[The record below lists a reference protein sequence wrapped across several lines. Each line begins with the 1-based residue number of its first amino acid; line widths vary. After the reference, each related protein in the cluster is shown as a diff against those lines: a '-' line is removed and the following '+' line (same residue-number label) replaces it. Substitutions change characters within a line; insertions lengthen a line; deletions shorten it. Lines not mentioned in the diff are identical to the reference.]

1 MKTALLFLFI
11 LVSILSFGQTNT
23 KLPDELVKSIDLRIK
38 EGRNSSIVIGIVD
51 NNGTHY
57 FAFGNKSI
65 NGSPADEHT
74 IYEIGSITKV
84 FTATLLAQQV
94 LDGKLK
100 LDDPV
105 KKFLPDSIKFPSRN
119 NVEITLGNLSDHTSS
134 LPRMPTNFAPK
145 NQENPYADYT
155 VAQLYAFLS
164 GYTLPRD
171 IGSAYEY
178 SNLAQGLLGHIL
190 ALNAGMPYE
199 KLMIKTIAKPLGM
212 KETKITFD
220 SKMKKNLAIGYNQG
234 KEVENWDIPTLAGAG
249 AIRSSTFDML
259 KFLSANMGI
268 MKSKL
273 LPAMNMTHQV
283 RHNKAGDMRVG
294 LGWIIAKGKNGDVIW
309 HNGGTGGY
317 RTFAGFVKETGT
329 GVVVMTNSTT
339 GADDIGFYLLNP
351 DSKLQ
356 FTKPGFAFLLRK
368 TIDDKGVK
376 EAWAVYHD
384 ITENKKADY
393 DFNEA
398 NINMLGYAYIEKNID
413 AALAIFKMNI
423 ELFPNSWNVYD
434 SYGQALLKN
443 GQKDSAIVYYK
454 KSIQMNPGNTNGIKI
469 LKDIGIDY
477 QIENFIVPESILDT
491 YLGSYELSPG
501 FEIVITRQGNRL
513 FGQATGQEIIELF
526 AKSETEFYLKVVAAQ
541 IIFNLNEEKVVESLT
556 LLQNGQ
562 EIKGKKIK

>member
-1 MKTALLFLFI
+1 MKTTLLFLFI
-11 LVSILSFGQTNT
+11 LVSIISNGQTNV
-23 KLPDELVKSIDLRIK
+23 KLPVELLKSIELRIK
-38 EGRNSSIVIGIVD
+38 EGASPSIVIGIVD
-51 NNGTHY
+51 KNGTHY

-65 NGSPADEHT
+65 NGAPADEHT
-74 IYEIGSITKV
+74 IYEIGSISKV

-105 KKFLPDSIKFPSRN
+105 KKFLPDSVKVPSRN

-145 NQENPYADYT
+145 NRGNPYADYT
-155 VAQLYAFLS
+155 VAQLYSFLS
-164 GYTLPRD
+164 GYTLTRD

-199 KLMIKTIAKPLGM
+199 ELMIKTIGKPLGM

-234 KEVENWDIPTLAGAG
+234 KEVENWDLPTLAGAG
-249 AIRSSTFDML
+249 AIRSSAFDML

-283 RHNKAGDMRVG
+283 RHNKAGDARVG
-294 LGWIIAKGKNGDVIW
+294 LGWHIVKGKNGDVIW

-356 FTKPGFAFLLRK
+356 FTKPGFVYVLRK
-368 TIDDKGVK
+368 TIDEKGIK
-376 EAWAVYHD
+376 EAWIVYND
-384 ITENKKADY
+384 ITKNKKAEF

-398 NINMLGYAYIEKNID
+398 NINSLGYAYIENNID
-413 AALAIFKMNI
+413 AALAVFKMNI
-423 ELFPNSWNVYD
+423 ELYPNSWNVYD
-434 SYGQALLKN
+434 SYGEALLKN

-469 LKDIGIDY
+469 LKDNGVEY
-477 QIENFIVPESILDT
+477 QVEDIIVPETILDT
-491 YLGSYELSPG
+491 YLGTYELSPG
-501 FEIVITRQGNRL
+501 FEIVITRQGNQL
-513 FGQATGQEIIELF
+513 FGQATGQAIFELF
-526 AKSETEFYLKVVAAQ
+526 AKSNTEFYLKVVAAQ
-541 IIFNLNEEKVVESLT
+541 INFNLNDEKVVDSMT